1 MKLSNNFKISP
12 NPRINFKTPLSIM
25 ALWRFHRANI
35 NFKGIYGKAVSILL
49 SFAFWQVTLKKR
61 WRKPHF
67 AIFCRIHCSKG
78 DSTIKGDFASLDS
91 TDSTHGDFHSNFRGE
106 SHAFAESP
114 LPVFTQTHTW
124 LNAYFSGEIPRFM
137 PKIALPRTASPFRL
151 LVWEILRDIPYGE
164 TAFYGEIARKI
175 EQKLSIAK
183 MSVQAVGNAISKN
196 PIAIIIPCHRVIGVK
211 NIGGYSGGIA
221 HKIALLKHENIL

>member
-1 MKLSNNFKISP
+1 MAKQFLSSYHSP
-12 NPRINFKTPLSIM
+12 FGELHLKSDGESLTSLYFAESI
-25 ALWRFHRANI
+25 AESCLF
-35 NFKGIYGKAVSILL
+35 
-49 SFAFWQVTLKKR
+49 
-61 WRKPHF
+61 
-67 AIFCRIHCSKG
+67 KG
-78 DSTIKGDFASLDS
+78 DSTIKSDFASLDS

-106 SHAFAESP
+106 SPAFAESP

-124 LNAYFSGEIPRFM
+124 LNAYFNGELPRFM

-164 TAFYGEIARKI
+164 TAFYGEIARKL
-175 EQKLSIAK
+175 EQKLNITK
-183 MSVQAVGNAISKN
+183 MSAQAVGNAISKN

-221 HKIALLKHENIL
+221 RKIALLKHENIL